1 MSSLSLPEKHR
12 RTGPPERSKAAPTTT
27 ILPIP
32 IDLFA
37 PLRPVRTRD
46 AGFHRILLSLEP
58 NFLYVLPIS
67 QCNALT
73 ILNEDDHR
81 YIRQRCCE
89 VVTPNSFCK
98 QHRILDQKSF
108 IRLASRR
115 FR

>member
-1 MSSLSLPEKHR
+1 
-12 RTGPPERSKAAPTTT
+12 
-27 ILPIP
+27 
-32 IDLFA
+32 
-37 PLRPVRTRD
+37 
-46 AGFHRILLSLEP
+46 LLSLEP